1 MLRNFPIYVTFTNEY
16 CIFSAISVWT
26 NYNNKMNSM
35 QENLI
40 NRLAEKVNELSMLNE
55 HVEKLNLTAISHPK
69 EVPQNKEHLSVDSMT
84 ADLAEPQDWRKE
96 HIENLTVLFNK
107 YVSAIQLLLQM
118 QEENWQ
124 IETNQSNFI
133 T

>member
-1 MLRNFPIYVTFTNEY
+1 
-16 CIFSAISVWT
+16 
-26 NYNNKMNSM
+26 MNSM

-84 ADLAEPQDWRKE
+84 ADLAEPQD
-96 HIENLTVLFNK
+96 
-107 YVSAIQLLLQM
+107 
-118 QEENWQ
+118 
-124 IETNQSNFI
+124 
-133 T
+133 